1 MLTLDTRGTTRSA
14 NVQDIDSMTEMTAN
28 TDPMMLATAQFLI
41 QALEL
46 EDTTDAIA
54 ADLSP
59 MKRDANAS
67 ISSIQLE
74 TSIGLAGFLVY
85 TYVLNRTGADG
96 KTGKE
101 LFDAGLQTLQLAAS
115 RNTPGPRPVAHADT
129 DEYGFILATAPGTY
143 RALMGQTS
151 TEAIEAQPDDA
162 LTLTNTE
169 NIRADAAS
177 ELFDL
182 LQKANT
188 QATTW
193 LNAIQAAS
201 RQAQENPDEGMIAFT
216 EPETELALFLLDD
229 DSVGALLRTMNM
241 LVATAQDQA
250 AEAMGGIQDEDDSGW
265 PTA

>member
-1 MLTLDTRGTTRSA
+1 MTDKSAMPDTL
-14 NVQDIDSMTEMTAN
+14 
-28 TDPMMLATAQFLI
+28 MMATAQFLI

-46 EDTTDAIA
+46 TDSPEEIA
-54 ADLSP
+54 NDLSP
-59 MKRDANAS
+59 MKRDSNAA

-85 TYVLNRTGADG
+85 TYVLNRTGGDG

-101 LFDAGLQTLQLAAS
+101 LFDAGLETLQIAAN

-129 DEYGFILATAPGTY
+129 DEYGFILATGPGTY
-143 RALMGQTS
+143 RALMGHTS
-151 TEAIEAQPDDA
+151 TESIEAQPDDA
-162 LTLTNTE
+162 LTIGNTE
-169 NIRADAAS
+169 NIREEAAR

-201 RQAQENPDEGMIAFT
+201 RQAHENPDQGLIAFT
-216 EPETELALFLLDD
+216 ESETELAIFLLDD
-229 DSVGALLRTMNM
+229 DSVGALLRSMNM

-250 AEAMGGIQDEDDSGW
+250 AQAMGNEPDTTW
-265 PTA
+265 PTE

>member
-1 MLTLDTRGTTRSA
+1 MTDKSAMPDTL
-14 NVQDIDSMTEMTAN
+14 
-28 TDPMMLATAQFLI
+28 MMATAQFLI

-46 EDTTDAIA
+46 PDTPEEIA
-54 ADLSP
+54 NDLSP
-59 MKRDANAS
+59 MKRDSNAA

-85 TYVLNRTGADG
+85 TYVLNRTGGDG

-101 LFDAGLQTLQLAAS
+101 LFDTGLETLQIAAN
-115 RNTPGPRPVAHADT
+115 RNTPGPRAVAHADT

-143 RALMGQTS
+143 RALMGHTS
-151 TEAIEAQPDDA
+151 TDSIEAQPDDA
-162 LTLTNTE
+162 LTVGNTE
-169 NIRADAAS
+169 SIREEAAR

-201 RQAQENPDEGMIAFT
+201 RQAHENPDQGMIAFT
-216 EPETELALFLLDD
+216 ESETELAIFLLDD
-229 DSVGALLRTMNM
+229 DSVGDLLRSMNM

-250 AEAMGGIQDEDDSGW
+250 AQAMGGEPDGTW
-265 PTA
+265 PTE

>member
-1 MLTLDTRGTTRSA
+1 MTDKSAMPDTL
-14 NVQDIDSMTEMTAN
+14 
-28 TDPMMLATAQFLI
+28 MMATAQFLI

-46 EDTTDAIA
+46 PDSPEEIA
-54 ADLSP
+54 NDLSP
-59 MKRDANAS
+59 MKRDSNAA

-85 TYVLNRTGADG
+85 TYVLNRTGGDG

-101 LFDAGLQTLQLAAS
+101 LFDTGLETLQIAAN

-129 DEYGFILATAPGTY
+129 NEFGFILATAPGTY
-143 RALMGQTS
+143 RALMGHTS
-151 TEAIEAQPDDA
+151 TDSIEAQPDDA
-162 LTLTNTE
+162 LTIGNTE
-169 NIRADAAS
+169 SIREEAAS
-177 ELFDL
+177 ELFEL

-201 RQAQENPDEGMIAFT
+201 RQAHENPDQGMIAFT
-216 EPETELALFLLDD
+216 ESETELAIFLLDD
-229 DSVGALLRTMNM
+229 DSVGALLRSMNM

-250 AEAMGGIQDEDDSGW
+250 AQAMGGEPEGTW
-265 PTA
+265 PTE